1 MLGRWSDLSEYK
13 DYIHN
18 IADLS
23 GGKYAAKYI
32 NYGKVLT
39 KAIILFLLVTVLHC
53 EYRR

>member
-1 MLGRWSDLSEYK
+1 MEGGVIYRNTK
-13 DYIHN
+13 DYIQRN

-39 KAIILFLLVTVLHC
+39 KDILFLLVTVW
-53 EYRR
+53 